1 MRMRNKPWAESYL
14 TEHNDIVDLEAVHA
28 HQVSEWFERQQPIHI
43 EVGSGMG
50 KFITTLAQQNPH
62 INYVAIERDKNVM
75 IRVLDKV
82 REHNLTNIKLLCNDA
97 VILTDYFRQGEVDRI
112 YLNFSDP
119 WPKKRHAK
127 RRLTY
132 RSFLAL
138 YQQILREDGELHFKT
153 DNRGLFAYS
162 LESMSQ
168 FGMYFT
174 KINLNLHQENEGDN
188 IPTEYEHKF
197 AEKGSR
203 IYRMEAKFH
212 SKQTTL

>member
-14 TEHNDIVDLEAVHA
+14 TEHNDIVDLEVVHA
-28 HQVSEWFERQQPIHI
+28 HQVSEWFEQQQPIHI

-174 KINLNLHQENEGDN
+174 KINLNLHQEDEGDN

-212 SKQTTL
+212 SKQTTE

>member
-28 HQVSEWFERQQPIHI
+28 HQVSEWFELQQPIHI

-50 KFITTLAQQNPH
+50 KFIMTLAQQNPH

-174 KINLNLHQENEGDN
+174 KINLNLHQEDEGDN

-212 SKQTTL
+212 SKQTTE

>member
-1 MRMRNKPWAESYL
+1 
-14 TEHNDIVDLEAVHA
+14 
-28 HQVSEWFERQQPIHI
+28 
-43 EVGSGMG
+43 
-50 KFITTLAQQNPH
+50 

-174 KINLNLHQENEGDN
+174 KINLNLHQEDEGDN

-212 SKQTTL
+212 SKQTTE